1 MIMKSVENYLMF
13 ESFQWLKNLAICI
26 ILTVFGRSTKVPTRC
41 IFFNT
46 HTIRSLSGNALA
58 GVTSWLKLQ
67 LSNHSLTPSFFYCPM
82 ANIGIFLQTETFVIN

>member
-67 LSNHSLTPSFFYCPM
+67 LSNHSLTPSFLLSYGQYWDISS
-82 ANIGIFLQTETFVIN
+82 N

>member
-46 HTIRSLSGNALA
+46 HDPFPIR
-58 GVTSWLKLQ
+58 Q
-67 LSNHSLTPSFFYCPM
+67 R
-82 ANIGIFLQTETFVIN
+82 IGGCDVVA